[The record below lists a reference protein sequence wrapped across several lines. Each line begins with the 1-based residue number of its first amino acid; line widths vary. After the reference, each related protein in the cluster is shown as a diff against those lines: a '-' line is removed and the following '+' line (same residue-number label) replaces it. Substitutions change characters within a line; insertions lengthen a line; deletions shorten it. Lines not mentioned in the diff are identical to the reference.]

1 MTGTAP
7 QALTTPSIIDSQ
19 TGQPVLQWRFMA
31 TLTLAAI
38 ATILAIYQQ
47 TVLSTVA
54 IWLRSE
60 TFTHGFFI
68 FPISAYLIWIKRKS
82 LAEIAP
88 CPDYRGL
95 LIMAGLGL
103 GWLLADAGSVQVVA
117 QLCLVAMI
125 PVTVWTMLG
134 LRVVRAITF
143 PLGFLFFAVPF
154 GEFLIPPLMDFTADF
169 VVTALQITGIPVY
182 REGTFFTIP
191 SGQWSVVE
199 GCSGLRY
206 LIASFTLGTL
216 YGYLTYRSNKRRL
229 IFVALSLIVPI
240 FANGMRAYMIVM
252 IAHLSNMQ
260 LALGVDHYIY
270 GWVFFGIVMTLLFWI
285 GAFWREDQLD
295 QQRQENKI
303 AVNTVR
309 GTITRRGFAMAGVIT
324 ILVAALWPAYA
335 AYLDNRPI
343 KTDGLVIKLP
353 ESIQGWNLQATPFT
367 EWQPHYVGT
376 HAQTM
381 HTYRKGDQIVSV
393 YLGYYRT
400 QRQDAELINSQN
412 YMIQQKHR
420 VWNNVGEGQR
430 TISLHGKNETIQQT
444 LLRAPKNRLLI
455 WSWNSLKGTYTTNPY
470 LAKLLLAKAKLL
482 WQRDDGA
489 VIIITAPYEGT
500 PGSAA
505 SSLQSFANDILPA
518 IDASLNEVAEHGT
531 HAH

>member
-1 MTGTAP
+1 MTGITP
-7 QALTTPSIIDSQ
+7 QALAAPGIDNQS
-19 TGQPVLQWRFMA
+19 GQPILQWRFMA
-31 TLTLAAI
+31 ILTLAAI
-38 ATILAIYQQ
+38 TTILAIYQQ
-47 TVLSTVA
+47 TVLSTIA

-68 FPISAYLIWIKRKS
+68 FPISAYLIWLKRKS
-82 LAEIAP
+82 IAEIVP

-95 LIMAGLGL
+95 FVMAGLGL

-117 QLCLVAMI
+117 QFCLVAMI
-125 PVTVWTMLG
+125 PVTVWIMLG
-134 LRVVRAITF
+134 LRVARAMTF

-169 VVTALQITGIPVY
+169 VVTALQITSIPVY
-182 REGTFFTIP
+182 REGLFFTIP

-229 IFVALSLIVPI
+229 IFAVLSLIVPI

-285 GAFWREDQLD
+285 GSFWREDQTD
-295 QQRQENKI
+295 HQRLENKI
-303 AVNTVR
+303 ADNTAR
-309 GTITRRGFAMAGVIT
+309 GSITNRGYVVAGVIT
-324 ILVAALWPAYA
+324 ILVAAFWPVYA
-335 AYLDNRPI
+335 AYLDSRPI
-343 KTDGLVIKLP
+343 KTDGLIIKLP
-353 ESIQGWNLQATPFT
+353 ESNQGWNLQTTPLT
-367 EWQPHYVGT
+367 DWQPHYVGT
-376 HAQTM
+376 HAQAM
-381 HTYRKGDQIVSV
+381 HTYRKGDKIINL

-412 YMIQQKHR
+412 FMIQQKHPI
-420 VWNNVGEGQR
+420 WSNVGEGPR
-430 TISLHGKNETIQQT
+430 KISLSGKDETILQT
-444 LLRAPKNRLLI
+444 LLRAGNNRLLI

-470 LAKLLLAKAKLL
+470 LAKLLLAKAKLFG
-482 WQRDDGA
+482 QQDDGA
-489 VIIITAPYEGT
+489 VIIIAAPYEGT
-500 PGSAA
+500 PEAAA
-505 SSLQSFANDILPA
+505 SSLQSFVNDMLPA
-518 IDASLNEVAEHGT
+518 IDSSINEVAEHGT

>member
-1 MTGTAP
+1 MTGTTP
-7 QALTTPSIIDSQ
+7 QALTTPNIDNHI
-19 TGQPVLQWRFMA
+19 GQPKSQWRFMA
-31 TLTLAAI
+31 ILTLAAI

-68 FPISAYLIWIKRKS
+68 LPISAYLIWLKRKS

-88 CPDYRGL
+88 YPDYRGL
-95 LIMAGLGL
+95 FVLAGLGL

-117 QLCLVAMI
+117 QFCLVAMM

-134 LRVVRAITF
+134 LRVTRAITF

-169 VVTALQITGIPVY
+169 VVTALQITNIPVY
-182 REGTFFTIP
+182 REGLFFTIP
-191 SGQWSVVE
+191 SGHWSVVE

-206 LIASFTLGTL
+206 LIASCTLGTL

-229 IFVALSLIVPI
+229 IFAAMSLIVPI

-252 IAHLSNMQ
+252 IAHLSNMK

-285 GAFWREDQLD
+285 GSFWREDQSDL
-295 QQRQENKI
+295 QPQRNMI
-303 AVNTVR
+303 ADNTAQR
-309 GTITRRGFAMAGVIT
+309 TITNQGFAMMGIVT
-324 ILVAALWPAYA
+324 ILTAALWPAYA
-335 AYLDNRPI
+335 AYLNNRPI

-353 ESIQGWNLQATPFT
+353 DSHQGWNLQTTPFT
-367 EWQPHYVGT
+367 DWQPHYVGT
-376 HAQTM
+376 HAQAM
-381 HTYRKGDQIVSV
+381 HTYRKGDKIIGV

-412 YMIQQKHR
+412 FMIRQKHPL
-420 VWNNVGEGQR
+420 WSNVGEGPR
-430 TISLHGKNETIQQT
+430 KISLSGKNETILQT
-444 LLRAPKNRLLI
+444 LLRAGNNRLLI
-455 WSWNSLKGTYTTNPY
+455 WNWNSLDGTYTTNPY
-470 LAKLLLAKAKLL
+470 LAKLLLAKDKLFGR
-482 WQRDDGA
+482 QDDGA
-489 VIIITAPYEGT
+489 AIVIAAPYEGT
-500 PGSAA
+500 PETAA
-505 SSLQSFANDILPA
+505 SSMQSFVNDMLPA
-518 IDASLNEVAEHGT
+518 INSSINEVAEHGT

>member
-1 MTGTAP
+1 MTGTP
-7 QALTTPSIIDSQ
+7 QVLTASGIGSQ
-19 TGQPVLQWRFMA
+19 TGQPVLQWRFI
-31 TLTLAAI
+31 TILTLATIAI
-38 ATILAIYQQ
+38 ILAIYQQ

-68 FPISAYLIWIKRKS
+68 FPISAYLIWMKRKS

-95 LIMAGLGL
+95 LAMAGLGL
-103 GWLLADAGSVQVVA
+103 GWLLADAGSVQVIA

-125 PVTVWTMLG
+125 PVTVWTVLG
-134 LRVVRAITF
+134 LRLTHAITF

-154 GEFLIPPLMDFTADF
+154 GEFLIPPLMGFTADF

-182 REGTFFTIP
+182 REGMFFTIP

-216 YGYLTYRSNKRRL
+216 YSYLTYRSNKRRF

-270 GWVFFGIVMTLLFWI
+270 GWVFFGIVMMLLFWI
-285 GAFWREDQLD
+285 GTLWREDQPD
-295 QQRQENKI
+295 HQRQENNI
-303 AVNTVR
+303 YDNTARV
-309 GTITRRGFAMAGVIT
+309 TITNRGFAIAGVIT

-335 AYLDNRPI
+335 AYLDYRPI
-343 KTDGLVIKLP
+343 KTDKLMIKLP
-353 ESIQGWNLQATPFT
+353 ESNQGWNLQVAPLTD
-367 EWQPHYVGT
+367 WQPHYVGT
-376 HAQTM
+376 NAQAM
-381 HTYRKGDQIVSV
+381 HTYRKGNKIISV

-412 YMIQQKHR
+412 FMIQQKHP
-420 VWNNVGEGQR
+420 VWSNVGEKQR
-430 TISLHGKNETIQQT
+430 KISLRGNTETVQQT
-444 LLRAPKNRLLI
+444 LLRSSNNRLLI
-455 WSWNSLKGTYTTNPY
+455 WSWNSLEGTYTTNPY

-482 WQRDDGA
+482 GQPDDAA
-489 VIIITAPYEGT
+489 VIIIATSYEGT
-500 PGSAA
+500 PESAA
-505 SSLQSFANDILPA
+505 STLQSFANDMLPA
-518 IDASLNEVAEHGT
+518 IETSLNAVAGHGT
-531 HAH
+531 NAH

>member
-1 MTGTAP
+1 
-7 QALTTPSIIDSQ
+7 
-19 TGQPVLQWRFMA
+19 
-31 TLTLAAI
+31 
-38 ATILAIYQQ
+38 
-47 TVLSTVA
+47 
-54 IWLRSE
+54 
-60 TFTHGFFI
+60 
-68 FPISAYLIWIKRKS
+68 
-82 LAEIAP
+82 
-88 CPDYRGL
+88 
-95 LIMAGLGL
+95 
-103 GWLLADAGSVQVVA
+103 
-117 QLCLVAMI
+117 
-125 PVTVWTMLG
+125 
-134 LRVVRAITF
+134 
-143 PLGFLFFAVPF
+143 
-154 GEFLIPPLMDFTADF
+154 
-169 VVTALQITGIPVY
+169 
-182 REGTFFTIP
+182 
-191 SGQWSVVE
+191 
-199 GCSGLRY
+199 
-206 LIASFTLGTL
+206 
-216 YGYLTYRSNKRRL
+216 
-229 IFVALSLIVPI
+229 
-240 FANGMRAYMIVM
+240 MIVM

-482 WQRDDGA
+482 GQRDDGA

-500 PGSAA
+500 PESAV
-505 SSLQSFANDILPA
+505 SSLQTFANDMLPA
-518 IDASLNEVAEHGT
+518 IDASLNEIAEHGT

>member
-1 MTGTAP
+1 MSGTTP
-7 QALTTPSIIDSQ
+7 QALAPSSINSQ
-19 TGQPVLQWRFMA
+19 TGQPILQWRFMA
-31 TLTLAAI
+31 IFTLAVI
-38 ATILAIYQQ
+38 ATILVIYQQ

-54 IWLRSE
+54 IWMRSE

-68 FPISAYLIWIKRKS
+68 FPISAYLIWMKRKS

-95 LIMAGLGL
+95 LAMAGLGL

-134 LRVVRAITF
+134 LQVARAITF

-229 IFVALSLIVPI
+229 IFAALSLIVPI

-252 IAHLSNMQ
+252 IAHLSNMK

-285 GAFWREDQLD
+285 GAFWREDQPD
-295 QQRQENKI
+295 HQRQENKI
-303 AVNTVR
+303 AINTAR
-309 GTITRRGFAMAGVIT
+309 GTITNRGFAMAGVIT

-343 KTDGLVIKLP
+343 KTDGLMIKLP
-353 ESIQGWNLQATPFT
+353 ESNQGWNLQSEPLTD
-367 EWQPHYVGT
+367 WQPHYVGT
-376 HAQTM
+376 NAQVM
-381 HTYRKGDQIVSV
+381 HTYRKEDKVISV

-412 YMIQQKHR
+412 YMIKQKHSA
-420 VWNNVGEGQR
+420 WSNVGEAQHK
-430 TISLHGKNETIQQT
+430 ISLRGKNGTIQQT
-444 LLRAPKNRLLI
+444 LLRAPNNRLLI
-455 WSWNSLKGTYTTNPY
+455 WSWNSLGGTYTINPY

-482 WQRDDGA
+482 GQRDDGA

-500 PGSAA
+500 LESAA
-505 SSLQSFANDILPA
+505 LSLQSFANDMLPA
-518 IDASLNEVAEHGT
+518 IDASLNEVAERET
-531 HAH
+531 HAP

>member
-1 MTGTAP
+1 MMTGTTP
-7 QALTTPSIIDSQ
+7 QALTAPGIGNQ
-19 TGQPVLQWRFMA
+19 TGQPILQWRFMA
-31 TLTLAAI
+31 ILTLAAI

-68 FPISAYLIWIKRKS
+68 FPISAYLIWMKRKS

-95 LIMAGLGL
+95 FAMAGLGF

-125 PVTVWTMLG
+125 PVTVWTILG
-134 LRVVRAITF
+134 LRVARAITF

-154 GEFLIPPLMDFTADF
+154 GEFLIPPLMDFTANF
-169 VVTALQITGIPVY
+169 VVTALQITGIPVF

-206 LIASFTLGTL
+206 LIASITLGTL

-229 IFVALSLIVPI
+229 IFAALSLIVPI
-240 FANGMRAYMIVM
+240 FANGMRAYLIVM
-252 IAHLSNMQ
+252 IAHLSNMK

-285 GAFWREDQLD
+285 GAIWREDQPD
-295 QQRQENKI
+295 HQWQENKI
-303 AVNTVR
+303 AVNTAR
-309 GTITRRGFAMAGVIT
+309 GTIKNRRFAMAGVIT

-335 AYLDNRPI
+335 AYLDSRPI
-343 KTDGLVIKLP
+343 KTDGLMIKLP
-353 ESIQGWNLQATPFT
+353 ESNQGWNLQTTPLT
-367 EWQPHYVGT
+367 DWQPHYVGT
-376 HAQTM
+376 HAQAM
-381 HTYRKGDQIVSV
+381 HTYRKGDKIISV

-412 YMIQQKHR
+412 YMIQQKHP
-420 VWNNVGEGQR
+420 VWSNVGEGPR
-430 TISLHGKNETIQQT
+430 MISLRGKNESIQQT
-444 LLRAPKNRLLI
+444 LLRAANKRLLI
-455 WSWNSLKGTYTTNPY
+455 WSWNSLEGTYTTNPY
-470 LAKLLLAKAKLL
+470 LAKLLLAKAKLSG
-482 WQRDDGA
+482 QRDDGA
-489 VIIITAPYEGT
+489 VIVIAAPYEGT
-500 PGSAA
+500 PEAA
-505 SSLQSFANDILPA
+505 ALSLQSFANDMLPA
-518 IDASLNEVAEHGT
+518 IDGSLNEVAKQET

>member
-1 MTGTAP
+1 MTGTTPQILAP
-7 QALTTPSIIDSQ
+7 SGINSQ
-19 TGQPVLQWRFMA
+19 IGQPVLQWRFIA
-31 TLTLAAI
+31 ILTLAVI
-38 ATILAIYQQ
+38 ATILVIYQQ

-68 FPISAYLIWIKRKS
+68 FPISAYLIWMKRKL
-82 LAEIAP
+82 LAGIAP
-88 CPDYRGL
+88 YPDYRGL
-95 LIMAGLGL
+95 LAMAGLGL
-103 GWLLADAGSVQVVA
+103 GWLLADAGSVQVIA

-125 PVTVWTMLG
+125 PVTVWTILG
-134 LRVVRAITF
+134 LQVTRTITF
-143 PLGFLFFAVPF
+143 PLVFLFFAVPF

-229 IFVALSLIVPI
+229 IFTALSLIVPI

-270 GWVFFGIVMTLLFWI
+270 GWVFFGIVITLLFWV
-285 GAFWREDQLD
+285 GAFWREDQSD
-295 QQRQENKI
+295 QQQKNKI
-303 AVNTVR
+303 AANTAR
-309 GTITRRGFAMAGVIT
+309 GTITSRSFVMAGVIT
-324 ILVAALWPAYA
+324 ILVATLWPAYA
-335 AYLDNRPI
+335 AYLNNRPI
-343 KTDGLVIKLP
+343 KTDGLTIKLP
-353 ESIQGWNLQATPFT
+353 ASNQGWNLQSTPLT
-367 EWQPHYVGT
+367 DWQPHYVGT
-376 HAQTM
+376 NAQIM
-381 HTYRKGDQIVSV
+381 HTYRKEDKVISV

-412 YMIQQKHR
+412 YMIQQKDP
-420 VWNNVGEGQR
+420 VWSNVGETQR
-430 TISLHGKNETIQQT
+430 KISLNNKNEIIQQT
-444 LLRAPKNRLLI
+444 LLRASNNRLLI
-455 WSWNSLKGTYTTNPY
+455 WSWNSLKGTYTINSY

-482 WQRDDGA
+482 GQRDDGA
-489 VIIITAPYEGT
+489 VIIITTSYEGT
-500 PGSAA
+500 PESAA
-505 SSLQSFANDILPA
+505 ISLQSFANDMLPA
-518 IDASLNEVAEHGT
+518 IDASLNEVAEHET
-531 HAH
+531 HE

>member
-1 MTGTAP
+1 MTGTTP
-7 QALTTPSIIDSQ
+7 QAITTSSIDSQ

-31 TLTLAAI
+31 ILTLAAI

-68 FPISAYLIWIKRKS
+68 FPISAYLIWMQHKS
-82 LAEIAP
+82 LAEISP

-95 LIMAGLGL
+95 LAMSGVGL

-125 PVTVWTMLG
+125 PLTVWTMLG
-134 LRVVRAITF
+134 LRVARAITF

-169 VVTALQITGIPVY
+169 VVTALQITRIPVY

-229 IFVALSLIVPI
+229 IFAALSLIVPI
-240 FANGMRAYMIVM
+240 LANGMRAYLIVM

-285 GAFWREDQLD
+285 GAFWREDQPD
-295 QQRQENKI
+295 HQRQENRI
-303 AVNTVR
+303 AVDTTR
-309 GTITRRGFAMAGVIT
+309 GTITHRRFVMAGVIT

-335 AYLDNRPI
+335 AYLDSRSI
-343 KTDGLVIKLP
+343 KTDGLTIKLP
-353 ESIQGWNLQATPFT
+353 ESNQGWHLQATPLT
-367 EWQPHYVGT
+367 DWQPHYVGT

-381 HTYRKGDQIVSV
+381 HTYRKDNKIISV

-412 YMIQQKHR
+412 YMIQQKHPI
-420 VWNNVGEGQR
+420 WSKVGEGQH
-430 TISLHGKNETIQQT
+430 TISLRGKNETIQQT
-444 LLRAPKNRLLI
+444 LLRAPNNRLLI
-455 WSWNSLKGTYTTNPY
+455 WSWNNLGGIYTTNPY
-470 LAKLLLAKAKLL
+470 LAKLLLAKAKLFG
-482 WQRDDGA
+482 QRDDGA
-489 VIIITAPYEGT
+489 VIIISTPYEGT
-500 PGSAA
+500 LESAA
-505 SSLQSFANDILPA
+505 LSLQSFANDMLPA
-518 IDASLNEVAEHGT
+518 IDANLNEVAKQET
-531 HAH
+531 HAHQ

>member
-1 MTGTAP
+1 M
-7 QALTTPSIIDSQ
+7 
-19 TGQPVLQWRFMA
+19 
-31 TLTLAAI
+31 
-38 ATILAIYQQ
+38 
-47 TVLSTVA
+47 
-54 IWLRSE
+54 
-60 TFTHGFFI
+60 
-68 FPISAYLIWIKRKS
+68 KRKS

-95 LIMAGLGL
+95 LVMAGLGL

-125 PVTVWTMLG
+125 PVAVWTMLG
-134 LRVVRAITF
+134 LQVARAITF

-169 VVTALQITGIPVY
+169 VVTALQTTGIPVY

-229 IFVALSLIVPI
+229 IFSALSLIVPI

-285 GAFWREDQLD
+285 GAFWREDQSD
-295 QQRQENKI
+295 HQRQANKI
-303 AVNTVR
+303 AMNTAR
-309 GTITRRGFAMAGVIT
+309 GTITNRGFVLSGVIT

-335 AYLDNRPI
+335 AYLDTRPI
-343 KTDGLVIKLP
+343 KTDGLMIKLP
-353 ESIQGWNLQATPFT
+353 ESNQGWNLQSEPLTD
-367 EWQPHYVGT
+367 WQPHYVGT
-376 HAQTM
+376 NAQVM
-381 HTYRKGDQIVSV
+381 HTYRKEDKVISV

-412 YMIQQKHR
+412 YMIQQKNP
-420 VWNNVGEGQR
+420 VWSNVGEAQR
-430 TISLHGKNETIQQT
+430 KISLRGKNGMIQQT
-444 LLRAPKNRLLI
+444 LLRAPNNRLLI
-455 WSWNSLKGTYTTNPY
+455 WSWNSLGGTYTINPY
-470 LAKLLLAKAKLL
+470 LAKLLLAKAKLFG
-482 WQRDDGA
+482 QRDDGA
-489 VIIITAPYEGT
+489 VIIIAAPYEGT
-500 PGSAA
+500 PESAA
-505 SSLQSFANDILPA
+505 VSLQSFTNDMLPA
-518 IDASLNEVAEHGT
+518 IDASLNEVAERGI
-531 HAH
+531 HAP

>member
-1 MTGTAP
+1 MTGTTP
-7 QALTTPSIIDSQ
+7 QALAPSGINSQ

-31 TLTLAAI
+31 ILTLAVI
-38 ATILAIYQQ
+38 ATILVIYQQ

-68 FPISAYLIWIKRKS
+68 FPISAYLIWMKRKS
-82 LAEIAP
+82 LAVIAP

-95 LIMAGLGL
+95 LAMAGLGF

-125 PVTVWTMLG
+125 PVAIWIMLG
-134 LRVVRAITF
+134 LQVARAITF

-154 GEFLIPPLMDFTADF
+154 GEFLIPPLMDFTANF
-169 VVTALQITGIPVY
+169 VVTALQTTGIPVY

-229 IFVALSLIVPI
+229 IFAALSLIVPI

-252 IAHLSNMQ
+252 IAHLSDMQ

-285 GAFWREDQLD
+285 GAFWREDQPD
-295 QQRQENKI
+295 HQRQENRI
-303 AVNTVR
+303 IVNTTR
-309 GTITRRGFAMAGVIT
+309 GTITRRGFVMAGLIT
-324 ILVAALWPAYA
+324 IMVAALWPAYA
-335 AYLDNRPI
+335 AYLDNRQI
-343 KTDGLVIKLP
+343 KTDGLMIKLP
-353 ESIQGWNLQATPFT
+353 ESNQGWNLQATPLT
-367 EWQPHYVGT
+367 DWQPHYVGT
-376 HAQTM
+376 HAHAM
-381 HTYRKGDQIVSV
+381 RTYRKDNKIISV

-412 YMIQQKHR
+412 YMIQQKNP
-420 VWNNVGEGQR
+420 VWSNVGEALR
-430 TISLHGKNETIQQT
+430 KISLHDKNELIQQT
-444 LLRAPKNRLLI
+444 LLRAPNNRLLI
-455 WSWNSLKGTYTTNPY
+455 WSWNSMGGIYTINPY
-470 LAKLLLAKAKLL
+470 LAKLILAKAKLFG
-482 WQRDDGA
+482 QRDDGA
-489 VIIITAPYEGT
+489 VIIIAAPYEGT
-500 PGSAA
+500 PESAA
-505 SSLQSFANDILPA
+505 VSLQSFTNDMLPA
-518 IDASLNEVAEHGT
+518 IDASLNEVAEHEAY
-531 HAH
+531 AH